1 MKRLLKFYQKNNIL
15 EFIKLT
21 KKTNIQKGHDG
32 PYKTP
37 IILSEKTVLRDWIDY
52 NGHMNVAFYTL
63 VFDNSLDE
71 FLENTL
77 GIGET
82 HASHNQQGPF
92 VLQAHYHYLNE
103 MSLDEKF
110 NVRLLVVDCDEKRMH
125 LCLDIFSVKQ
135 KQIIA
140 VSETVLINVNLAI
153 RKTEKYPTW
162 ALKRLED
169 LKNTHAHSNFPSVLG
184 KPIGLKK

>member
-1 MKRLLKFYQKNNIL
+1 M
-15 EFIKLT
+15 T
-21 KKTNIQKGHDG
+21 KKINIQKGHDG

-63 VFDNSLDE
+63 AFDNSLDE

-103 MSLDEKF
+103 MSLGEKF

-135 KQIIA
+135 KKIIA

-162 ALKRLED
+162 ALKRLGD

>member
-1 MKRLLKFYQKNNIL
+1 M
-15 EFIKLT
+15 T

-37 IILSEKTVLRDWIDY
+37 IILSEKRVLKDWIDY

-63 VFDNSLDE
+63 AFDNSLDE

-135 KQIIA
+135 KKIIA
-140 VSETVLINVNLAI
+140 VSETVLINVNLVI
-153 RKTEKYPTW
+153 RRTEKYPTW

-169 LKNTHAHSNFPSVLG
+169 LKNTHANSNFPSVLG
-184 KPIGLKK
+184 KSIGLKK

>member
-1 MKRLLKFYQKNNIL
+1 M
-15 EFIKLT
+15 T
-21 KKTNIQKGHDG
+21 KITNIQKGHDG

-37 IILSEKTVLRDWIDY
+37 IILSEKRVLKDWIDY

-63 VFDNSLDE
+63 AFDNSLDE

-135 KQIIA
+135 KKIIA
-140 VSETVLINVNLAI
+140 VSETVLINVNLVI
-153 RKTEKYPTW
+153 RRTEKYPTW
-162 ALKRLED
+162 ALKRLVD
-169 LKNTHAHSNFPSVLG
+169 LKNTHANSNFPSVLG
-184 KPIGLKK
+184 KSIGLKK